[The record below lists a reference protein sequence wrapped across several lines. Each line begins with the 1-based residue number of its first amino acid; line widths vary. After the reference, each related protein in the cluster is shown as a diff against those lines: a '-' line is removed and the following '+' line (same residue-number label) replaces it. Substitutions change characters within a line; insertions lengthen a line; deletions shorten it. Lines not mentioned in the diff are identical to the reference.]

1 MRTVFMGSPEFAV
14 PSLLA
19 LHAQTEVVAV
29 VCQPDKPAGRG
40 LDMTPPS
47 VKVQAQTLGLT
58 VLQPQY
64 VRPSKSDFCQQLA
77 ALAPEREAAR
87 AAFFARGQACL
98 RASPLGSSAT
108 IRPS

>member
-64 VRPSKSDFCQQLA
+64 VRPSKSDFVSSWRRSPPSWSSSPPTA
-77 ALAPEREAAR
+77 RSAAR
-87 AAFFARGQACL
+87 CPGD
-98 RASPLGSSAT
+98 S
-108 IRPS
+108 